1 MWTTPDDG
9 PSEKENHLDDR
20 TWIPLTRA
28 SFYSI
33 FTSPSW
39 LSVYEALH
47 GWREDSL
54 QLKWHLIKKR
64 VKITFIH
71 FWWRS
76 KWPAN
81 FSTNSGGT
89 VFGWGGHSASW
100 VSQRVRITFLHFRCT
115 VTTTEVGLHYLLHHL
130 PMTWCH
136 PRATLPSSQVASSLP
151 SLRCIIPLAWMGTRW
166 PVWTPATN
174 HEAIMNL
181 SHYCDISTFSFLFL
195 RITVFESCSKKSL
208 LFS

>member
-89 VFGWGGHSASW
+89 VFGWGGQWALSLVGVTKSQDNLYSFQMHGYDYGGRPPLPPPPPPNDLVSPPGYPPIQPSGEQPPFPSVHHSPSMDGYTLTSLDTSNESW
-100 VSQRVRITFLHFRCT
+100 
-115 VTTTEVGLHYLLHHL
+115 GHYK
-130 PMTWCH
+130 P
-136 PRATLPSSQVASSLP
+136 Q
-151 SLRCIIPLAWMGTRW
+151 
-166 PVWTPATN
+166 
-174 HEAIMNL
+174 
-181 SHYCDISTFSFLFL
+181 
-195 RITVFESCSKKSL
+195 SL
-208 LFS
+208 LWYIHV